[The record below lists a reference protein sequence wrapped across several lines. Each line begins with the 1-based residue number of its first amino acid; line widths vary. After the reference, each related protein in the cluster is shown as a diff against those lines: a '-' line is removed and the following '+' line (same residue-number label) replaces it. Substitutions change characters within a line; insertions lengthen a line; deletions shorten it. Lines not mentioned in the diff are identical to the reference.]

1 MPTSH
6 ADHAEFIR
14 TPPTPN
20 ILAFFPTAAAGLA
33 AGNTV
38 YEQWTGTY
46 YDGLTQTD
54 NETFVL
60 KNQTVTVTEN
70 ITLRGGAGS
79 ESAVDHYTA
88 IPGGVLFQNTLTLP
102 NGQTE
107 TETRTDTIVGTHEII
122 RNGSIARP
130 DGVTVTFATSSVSQ
144 GNKNIVNSTFRE
156 SNGITYKVHEVDVNY
171 NAWQSAR
178 PSQRNGPTVHSK
190 STRTPSRAN
199 CSRPRRADGAVVPPS
214 VGEAVASPHDLLSPF
229 GFAARAISPSHELSL
244 AARSV

>member
-1 MPTSH
+1 MKHTRSPRPRTSQQFRPGADLSLEARIALSSFAHPAH

-171 NAWQSAR
+171 NAWQSSATVTTKW
-178 PSQRNGPTVHSK
+178 PDGSQQINKDTVSGELL
-190 STRTPSRAN
+190 SS
-199 CSRPRRADGAVVPPS
+199 PPS
-214 VGEAVASPHDLLSPF
+214 
-229 GFAARAISPSHELSL
+229 
-244 AARSV
+244 